1 VWAGAVI
8 FHSLSWSGRRSH
20 FGFHRC
26 QRDSFPAAHPSSDT
40 HFGSCVLHYCAPDLV
55 FFQLSRTGQTWCI
68 FVAVPCRSISCRR
81 LIFLYLLTDFSTGLL
96 TTQSRASRSAP
107 QSRPFPLAA
116 KAEARHSFSLTI
128 FWVLS
133 FPGGWFSSAHSVSWL
148 FLLAAGLI
156 WFPGFT
162 CDSHTSQRQCKL
174 CVLLI
179 E

>member
-107 QSRPFPLAA
+107 QSRPFLLAA
-116 KAEARHSFSLTI
+116 KAEARHSFPLTI

-133 FPGGWFSSAHSVSWL
+133 FPGGRFSSAHSVSWL
-148 FLLAAGLI
+148 FLVAVVLI
-156 WFPGFT
+156 WFAWLHMRFT
-162 CDSHTSQRQCKL
+162 HLANAS
-174 CVLLI
+174 CVFC
-179 E
+179 

>member
-1 VWAGAVI
+1 LV
-8 FHSLSWSGRRSH
+8 FT
-20 FGFHRC
+20 
-26 QRDSFPAAHPSSDT
+26 AANENLFLPHILLLTRTS
-40 HFGSCVLHYCAPDLV
+40 VLAFFISALLIWV
-55 FFQLSRTGQTWCI
+55 FFQLSCTGQTWCV